1 MKELKRLALPF
12 ALTIATFIATVGVSY
27 LAIHDLIINY
37 REEAEARSV
46 AIELRNLV
54 GWAVEAE
61 TGQRG
66 YVITGL
72 EEYLEPYQEG
82 NIRIPETFQR
92 LQAGLADDPGQ
103 LRRLEIISALER
115 ERMSVLKETIRARR
129 EEGFPA
135 AQEIVL
141 TKSAKGLMDSI
152 RAEVAVME
160 EVELRELNER
170 TKQVNRSAARAYQ
183 ATAIG
188 GLLDIGL
195 LVFLF
200 SRVRAEALSRIA
212 AAREI
217 SNAQQLLRTVIDGS
231 PAVIYL
237 KDPQGRYMLVNSAF
251 RELYV
256 ETGIDPVGRTDYE
269 LFSEEI
275 AKEKTAKDRL
285 LLERGLAVQLEEAH
299 TGPDGTRIFYAIKV
313 PLRDH
318 KGQLVGVCGVLSDVT
333 MLKHAE
339 SEVRRLNQ
347 SLERRVNERTQELA
361 EVNERLRE
369 ANEQLEAFSYTVA
382 HDLRAPLRGIQGFSL
397 AVIEDYETV
406 LDQVGKDYLNRI
418 SRAATRMEQLIEDL
432 LSYGRLSR
440 TELRIEPVWLD
451 DALNDAR
458 SMVASQIDE
467 SQAVLQV
474 ASPLHA
480 VHANHGAC
488 VMILQNLLT
497 NAIKFV
503 RPGTVP
509 LVRIWSERR
518 DHGEAADTSGCIR
531 LWVED
536 NGIGIPETQLQRI
549 FRPFERLHGQDEY
562 PGTGIGL
569 ASVDKAARRLGGACG
584 VESVANN
591 GSRFW
596 VEWPAMK
603 TEA

>member
-1 MKELKRLALPF
+1 MKELRRLAVPF
-12 ALTIATFIATVGVSY
+12 ALTIATFVATVVVSY
-27 LAIHDLIINY
+27 LAIHELITNY

-72 EEYLEPYQEG
+72 EEYLEPYREG
-82 NIRIPETFQR
+82 NARLPATFQR
-92 LQAGLADDPGQ
+92 LRTGLADDPGQ
-103 LRRLEIISALER
+103 LRRLETISALER
-115 ERMSVLKETIRARR
+115 KRMAVLEESIRVRK

-135 AQEIVL
+135 AQKIVL

-160 EVELRELNER
+160 EVELRELSER
-170 TKQVNRSAARAYQ
+170 TRQVNRSAARAYQ

-195 LVFLF
+195 LIFLF
-200 SRVRAEALSRIA
+200 GRVRADALSRIA
-212 AAREI
+212 AAREV

-251 RELYV
+251 RKQYA
-256 ETGIDPVGRTDYE
+256 ETDIDPIGRTDHE
-269 LFSEEI
+269 LFSEES
-275 AKEKTAKDRL
+275 AREKTAKDGL
-285 LLERGLAVQLEEAH
+285 LLEQGLAVQFEETH
-299 TGPDGTRIFYAIKV
+299 TGPVGTRIFYAIKV

-318 KGQLVGVCGVLSDVT
+318 KGQLVGICGVLSDVT

-406 LDQVGKDYLNRI
+406 LDQVGKDYLHRI

-440 TELRIEPVWLD
+440 TELRIELVRMD

-458 SMVASQIDE
+458 AMVATQIDD
-467 SQAVLQV
+467 SQAILQV
-474 ASPLHA
+474 AAPLHA
-480 VHANHGAC
+480 VRANHGAC

-497 NAIKFV
+497 NAMKFV
-503 RPGTVP
+503 RQGTVP
-509 LVRIWSERR
+509 MVRIWSERR
-518 DHGEAADTSGCIR
+518 ACGEGTDASGCIR

-584 VESVANN
+584 VESVVNN

-596 VEWPAMK
+596 VELPAME

>member
-1 MKELKRLALPF
+1 MKELRRLAIPF
-12 ALTIATFIATVGVSY
+12 GLTIATFIATVTVSY
-27 LAIHDLIINY
+27 LAIDDLIANY
-37 REEAEARSV
+37 REEAAARSV

-72 EEYLEPYQEG
+72 EEYLEPFREG
-82 NIRIPETFQR
+82 NARIPATFQR
-92 LQAGLADDPGQ
+92 LHTGLADNPGQ
-103 LRRLEIISALER
+103 LQRLKGISELER
-115 ERMSVLKETIRARR
+115 KRMAVLEETIRLRR

-135 AQEIVL
+135 AQKLVL
-141 TKSAKGLMDSI
+141 TKTAKELMDRI
-152 RAEVAVME
+152 RMEVAVME
-160 EVELRELNER
+160 EVELRELSER
-170 TKQVNRSAARAYQ
+170 TAQVNRSAAHAYQ

-195 LVFLF
+195 LIFLF
-200 SRVRAEALSRIA
+200 GRVRADTLSRIA

-251 RELYV
+251 RELYSQSS
-256 ETGIDPVGRTDYE
+256 IDPIGRTDYE
-269 LFSEEI
+269 LFPEER
-275 AKEKTAKDRL
+275 AKAKTASDRQ
-285 LLERGLAVQLEEAH
+285 LLERGLAVPFEETH
-299 TGPDGTRIFYAIKV
+299 TGPDGTRTFYAIKV

-318 KGQLVGVCGVLSDVT
+318 KDRLVGVCGVLSDVT
-333 MLKHAE
+333 MLKQAE
-339 SEVRRLNQ
+339 SEVRRLNE
-347 SLERRVNERTQELA
+347 SLERRVNERTKELA

-369 ANEQLEAFSYTVA
+369 ANDQLEAFSYTVA

-397 AVIEDYETV
+397 AVIEDYETI
-406 LDQVGKDYLNRI
+406 LDDIGKDYLSRI

-432 LSYGRLSR
+432 LSYSRLSR
-440 TELRIEPVWLD
+440 TELRMEVVQLD
-451 DALNDAR
+451 DALDDAR
-458 SMVASQIDE
+458 TMIAAQIEE
-467 SQAVLQV
+467 SRAVVQV
-474 ASPLHA
+474 SSPLHT
-480 VHANHGAC
+480 VYANHGAC

-509 LVRIWSERR
+509 TMRIRSERR
-518 DHGEAADTSGCIR
+518 AHDEAADAPARIR

-536 NGIGIPETQLQRI
+536 NGIGIPQAQLQRI

-569 ASVDKAARRLGGACG
+569 ASIDKAARRLGGASG
-584 VESVANN
+584 VESAFGA

-596 VEWPAMK
+596 VEFPEVK
-603 TEA
+603 TGV